1 MDLSFLAR
9 GVAIGFS
16 VAVGVG
22 PISLLTIRRTLAHGR
37 AYGLASGLG
46 VATADASYGGI
57 AAFGLTAITA
67 VLVGARTVLGL
78 IGGIFLVWL
87 GIRTLLAPVADQAAA
102 VRERPGL
109 IGAAVSIYG
118 LTMTNPMTILSFGAI
133 FAGLGLAGR
142 SVAEAALLTLGV
154 WLGSMAWWL
163 ILTTLLAAFR
173 ARVTPRVLLA
183 ITRASGV
190 ILLVFGVLA
199 LAVATGVA

>member
-9 GVAIGFS
+9 GVAIGFT